1 MKKVILM
8 LSLLCFLVITGKTQ
22 DSEENSTNKFYVGL
36 KIGSN
41 YSNVYDSEGEDFDAD
56 HKLGLAGGLFLSIPL
71 VQYIGI
77 QPELLFSQKGFKA
90 TGRLLGTSYELTRT
104 TSFID
109 VPIYLAI
116 KPVQFITFLA
126 GPQFSYLIRQKDE
139 FKNGTTSI
147 AQEKEF
153 ENDNV
158 RKNIF
163 GFAGGLDI
171 NINHVIIGARAGVDI
186 MNNHGNGSSSTPRYK
201 NTWLQGT
208 IGFRF

>member
-1 MKKVILM
+1 MKKIILM
-8 LSLLCFLVITGKTQ
+8 FSLVCFLGIAGKTQ
-22 DSEENSTNKFYVGL
+22 DNEVNSTNKFYVGL
-36 KIGSN
+36 KIGAN
-41 YSNVYDSEGEDFDAD
+41 HSNVYDSEGEDFDAD
-56 HKLGLAGGLFLSIPL
+56 PKLGLAGGLFLSIPL

-77 QPELLFSQKGFKA
+77 QPELLFSQKGFKG

-109 VPIYLAI
+109 VPIYLAL

-171 NINHVIIGARAGVDI
+171 NINHLVIGARAGFDI
-186 MNNHGNGSSSTPRYK
+186 TNNHGDGTSSTPRYK